1 MTFND
6 SGSWLHN
13 FSSVSDRLLAHI
25 VRLLPSC
32 KRSPVES

>member
-1 MTFND
+1 MTFSD
-6 SGSWLHN
+6 GSLWLHN
-13 FSSVSDRLLAHI
+13 FCSVSERLLPHI